1 MLQKNMNIVVLC
13 GGTSTEREISIVSGT
28 GVARALRQKGH
39 RAVLLDVF
47 FGDEEIDFMD
57 AFPEIYDVDAAALQI
72 QANDRYLAAA
82 DANPSRSFFGPNVR
96 RICRLADIVFLAL
109 HGTNGEDGR
118 IQAAFDLERIRY
130 TGSGFLGSAVAMDKD
145 MTKQIIAQHQIRT
158 AAWRTYSCSKVSSE
172 MVLRDLTLPLVV
184 KPDNSGSSIGVSIVH
199 SEDDLKK
206 ALKTV
211 ARDSDYVVIEQYI
224 KGREIQV
231 GILDGK
237 ALPSIEI
244 IPKDSF
250 YDYKNKYQAGAAT
263 EITPAP
269 IPAEAE
275 ERVGRIS
282 EKVFNL
288 LRLDVYSR
296 ADYIY
301 DENGEFWFLEVNT
314 LPGMTPTSLVPQEA
328 AAAGYSYGELCEKII
343 EVSMRKYNQ

>member
-1 MLQKNMNIVVLC
+1 MKIVVLC
-13 GGTSTEREISIVSGT
+13 GGLSPERDVSISSGT
-28 GVARALRQKGH
+28 RIAKTLKQNGHQIVLVDMYFGLENWQGSLDNIFDNPPPLNDMLISEQEPDLEEIRSLRRIDTGS
-39 RAVLLDVF
+39 D
-47 FGDEEIDFMD
+47 FGDRVIEVCQM
-57 AFPEIYDVDAAALQI
+57 
-72 QANDRYLAAA
+72 
-82 DANPSRSFFGPNVR
+82 
-96 RICRLADIVFLAL
+96 ADIVFMGL
-109 HGTNGEDGR
+109 HGQCGEDGKV
-118 IQAAFDLERIRY
+118 QAAFDLLGIRY

-158 AAWRTYSCSKVSSE
+158 AAWKTYSCRKVTAE
-172 MVLRDLTLPLVV
+172 TVLRDLTLPLVV

-199 SEDDLKK
+199 SEDDLKQ

-211 ARDSDYVVIEQYI
+211 ARDSEYVVIEQYI

-282 EKVFNL
+282 EKVFHL

-296 ADYIY
+296 ADFIY
-301 DENGEFWFLEVNT
+301 DENGEFWFLEINT

-328 AAAGYSYGELCEKII
+328 AAAGYSYGDLCEKII